1 MRLTSTAFLTEI
13 PSFVLGSGMGRSFKR
28 VSNSA
33 LSIPGRP
40 FMSAARAR
48 SMSSPE
54 RGESG
59 LSGSIP

>member
-1 MRLTSTAFLTEI
+1 MRLTSTASLTEI
-13 PSFVLGSGMGRSFKR
+13 PSFAPGSGMGRSFKR
-28 VSNSA
+28 VSDSA
-33 LSIPGRP
+33 PSIPGKP

-59 LSGSIP
+59 LSWSIP